1 MSCMIIQVIRAEV
14 KVTNLI
20 VQHNVPLAVSDH
32 LSPICKEIFEDS
44 EVAQAYGCARTKSM
58 CILNGAL
65 APYFKSELVKR
76 MICSPYCIAIDGSN
90 DAGLSKMN
98 PMTVR
103 FFYEETGTVTTQ
115 LLDMCLTSGMLLCAW
130 LLMKIVLPIF
140 RNRMWNSSLHFLENG
155 SNAFNQSNCMG

>member
-32 LSPICKEIFEDS
+32 LSPIFKEIFEDS
-44 EVAQAYGCARTKSM
+44 EVAQAYRCTRTKSM

-65 APYFKSELVKR
+65 APYFKSELAKR
-76 MICSPYCIAIDGSN
+76 MISPYCIAIDGSN
-90 DAGLSKMN
+90 DAVLSKMN

-103 FFYEETGTVTTQ
+103 FF
-115 LLDMCLTSGMLLCAW
+115 
-130 LLMKIVLPIF
+130 
-140 RNRMWNSSLHFLENG
+140 
-155 SNAFNQSNCMG
+155 